1 MIPSSE
7 LYLVLRFSICPN
19 VAAAAIAATIATA
32 GAQQPDEAPRAPI
45 RPDVSLSPFVAFLPR
60 GNAGPMTGL
69 ALMLSSGPLALRAG
83 GHLSL
88 QDRGAPSVSSSAP
101 NSAPSSASSYAS
113 TTRSWG
119 ADADAI
125 AFLET
130 ISYGDLMS
138 FAPYVFTGVST
149 AAVDSASLRINRQGW
164 SYGGGLALPL
174 GSALGVFGEW
184 RWRMSR
190 FMWPNSDGAPSP
202 VSEVRIGVAFHI
214 GGGPSHP
221 TSVVPSADDDVT
233 LAGAPAPG
241 FNAQRVLSTAE
252 EFVGTPYR
260 RGGSSPSTG
269 FDAAGFVRFVFAR
282 LGVVL
287 PRTSREQARVG
298 QSVRADW
305 HIIAPGDLVMFQ
317 DDGGINHVAIY
328 VGRSRII
335 HSSETGGGVRY
346 DDLSTERG
354 RWFLDHMVAA
364 RRVTPDVRGLLLD
377 LSRGYTQDVANNS
390 DGPDHAPR
398 AAMRKRP

>member
-7 LYLVLRFSICPN
+7 FYIVLRLSICPN
-19 VAAAAIAATIATA
+19 IAAAALVASVAAA
-32 GAQQPDEAPRAPI
+32 GAQQQQPDEAPRAPI
-45 RPDVSLSPFVAFLPR
+45 RPDLSLGPFVAFLPS
-60 GNAGPMTGL
+60 GSPGPMTGL
-69 ALMLSSGPLALRAG
+69 ALTLAAGPLALRGG

-88 QDRGAPSVSSSAP
+88 QDRGAL
-101 NSAPSSASSYAS
+101 SASSNAS

-130 ISYGDLMS
+130 ISYGDLVAFS
-138 FAPYVFTGVST
+138 PYVFTGVST
-149 AAVDSASLRINRQGW
+149 AAIDSASLRINRQGW

-190 FMWPNSDGAPSP
+190 FMLPNSNGAPSP
-202 VSEVRIGVAFHI
+202 VSEVRLGVAFHV
-214 GGGPSHP
+214 GGGPGRA
-221 TSVVPSADDDVT
+221 VPVISSADDGVT
-233 LAGAPAPG
+233 PAGAPSPAPG
-241 FNAQRVLSTAE
+241 LNAQRLLSTAE

-298 QSVRADW
+298 QPVRADW
-305 HIIAPGDLVMFQ
+305 HVIAPGDLLMFQ

-346 DDLSTERG
+346 DDLGTERG

-364 RRVTPDVRGLLLD
+364 RRVSPDVRGLLLD
-377 LSRGYTQDVANNS
+377 LSRGYTQDIASNS

-398 AAMRKRP
+398 AAMRRRP